1 MKLRSTKTR
10 LEAFVSEDIQTQTRK
25 LDPSKV
31 VNVYLNADGVPFKK
45 TDGYGNVIWQA
56 EYDAQGKIKNERGSG
71 AHQPFRLQ
79 GQYYDEET
87 GLHYNG
93 RRYYDPDI
101 GRFITQDP
109 IGLAGGTNP
118 YQYAPNTTGWIDPLG
133 LARICTRPLAG
144 MNGIH
149 SDHDPSFRGG
159 LDLGLFHEHIFLDDG
174 TNIGYTGSKDAN
186 GNPMGLFSETDP
198 KVIEQYQGKCSK
210 HYDDSL
216 MRKAIENVQRKK
228 ALSLGFPPKQ
238 ELKYAPHKYNALT
251 RNCQEFVSDVEK
263 EYKKLQKLNLKK

>member
-1 MKLRSTKTR
+1 MKFRHT
-10 LEAFVSEDIQTQTRK
+10 EVSQELSVSNDMQPQTSK
-25 LDPSKV
+25 PDPSKV

-45 TDGYGNVIWQA
+45 TDGYGNIIWQA

-133 LARICTRPLAG
+133 LARICKRPLNAPVVRKFKTHMAQG
-144 MNGIH
+144 RN
-149 SDHDPSFRGG
+149 PQE
-159 LDLGLFHEHIFLDDG
+159 LGAYHEQILFDDG
-174 TNIGYTGSKDAN
+174 TNIGYAAEKGIYEEKDEKLL
-186 GNPMGLFSETDP
+186 M
-198 KVIEQYQGKCSK
+198 QYKCSSK
-210 HYDDSL
+210 HYDDER
-216 MRKAIENVQRKK
+216 MRKAVKQTEKMMIEQVEKK
-228 ALSLGFPPKQ
+228 KQ
-238 ELKYAPHKYNALT
+238 FSNGNNIHKYRLVPKYHAQRYNILKN
-251 RNCQEFVSDVEK
+251 NCQHFVSDVLDK
-263 EYKKLQKLNLKK
+263 Y

>member
-1 MKLRSTKTR
+1 MKFRHT
-10 LEAFVSEDIQTQTRK
+10 EVSQELSVSNDIQPQTSK
-25 LDPSKV
+25 PDPSKV

-45 TDGYGNVIWQA
+45 TDGYGNIIWQA

-133 LARICTRPLAG
+133 LWRIGDPLPQQLVDGVAGFGDNVSMGLSKKIRNVFEIDGGVTDSVSYEIGKNLGEIPGLINPAKKVGSAYKGVEKAKRWKCDMKKLSKTAKKTRAKKVKQAQ
-144 MNGIH
+144 
-149 SDHDPSFRGG
+149 SDLRRTMIEESKGYIKDKITGEIVETS
-159 LDLGLFHEHIFLDDG
+159 LDL
-174 TNIGYTGSKDAN
+174 
-186 GNPMGLFSETDP
+186 
-198 KVIEQYQGKCSK
+198 
-210 HYDDSL
+210 
-216 MRKAIENVQRKK
+216 
-228 ALSLGFPPKQ
+228 
-238 ELKYAPHKYNALT
+238 
-251 RNCQEFVSDVEK
+251 
-263 EYKKLQKLNLKK
+263 